1 MLLKKFILVIIAIIS
16 YFNIAQKLIDVT
28 ILGDLKASVEN
39 YINRLLAPIIK
50 ALDTP
55 ELKKLTNLAY
65 PSPSAK
71 KSVEAQAQSENSP
84 DKMELK
90 VGKVLEAIKH
100 PDADSLC
107 VLKIEIGKDIT
118 KLVRIIVPQSF

>member
-1 MLLKKFILVIIAIIS
+1 MVFFITCT
-16 YFNIAQKLIDVT
+16 F
-28 ILGDLKASVEN
+28 LGDLKASVEN

-55 ELKKLTNLAY
+55 ELKALTELAY
-65 PSPSAK
+65 PSPSSK
-71 KSVEAQAQSENSP
+71 KVVAAQAQSENSP

-107 VLKIEIGKDIT
+107 VLKIEIGKDVT
-118 KLVRIIVPQSF
+118 KSVCFQLRDM

>member
-1 MLLKKFILVIIAIIS
+1 M
-16 YFNIAQKLIDVT
+16 
-28 ILGDLKASVEN
+28 KASVEN

-50 ALDTP
+50 SLDTP
-55 ELKKLTNLAY
+55 ELKKLTELAY

-71 KSVEAQAQSENSP
+71 KSVAAQVQSENSP

-100 PDADSLC
+100 PDADTLC
-107 VLKIEIGKDIT
+107 ILKIAIGKDNI
-118 KLVRIIVPQSF
+118 KSVRLP